1 MLEWIRF
8 FAVALCVLGGL
19 FILVC
24 AVAGTFKF
32 RYVLNRMHAA
42 AMGDTLGLMFALLG
56 LIIGSNDV
64 YLMLK
69 LVLTLVFLWCA
80 SPVSS
85 HLICRL
91 ETLISG
97 KWDKPIEL

>member
-1 MLEWIRF
+1 MIEWIRF
-8 FAVALCVLGGL
+8 AVVALCVLGGL

-24 AVAGTFKF
+24 AVIGVFKF
-32 RYVLNRMHAA
+32 QYVLNRMHAA
-42 AMGDTLGLMFALLG
+42 AMGDTLGLLFALLG
-56 LIIGSNDV
+56 LIVGSNDV
-64 YLMLK
+64 FIMLK

-80 SPVSS
+80 SPVAS

-91 ETLISG
+91 ETLTSG